1 MFPLLSVTK
10 MYVLKSEAS
19 RIILADEIME
29 RGEGRGSSVVVLC
42 GFFMGLRGA

>member
-10 MYVLKSEAS
+10 MYVFKSEAS

-29 RGEGRGSSVVVLC
+29 RGEGRGGSVVVLC